1 VSAEGGFTSTAIERR
16 YDQFVADNWG
26 EIDIPRLCEV
36 MWNAGARAA
45 IESSREFSG
54 IGPTLAEI
62 EGRLQRLEQ
71 LWRSFG
77 ETEAASAYWRT
88 NAGT

>member
-1 VSAEGGFTSTAIERR
+1 VSGEGGFTSTAIERR
-16 YDQFVADNWG
+16 YAQFLADNWG

-45 IESSREFSG
+45 IESSREFSD
-54 IGPTLAEI
+54 IGPTL
-62 EGRLQRLEQ
+62 GRLESRVRKLEQ

-77 ETEAASAYWRT
+77 ESEAGSAYWRS
-88 NAGT
+88 NGQ

>member
-1 VSAEGGFTSTAIERR
+1 VSFTSPAIERR

-45 IESSREFSG
+45 IESSREFSD
-54 IGPTLAEI
+54 IGPKLARI
-62 EGRLQRLEQ
+62 EERVQMLEK